1 MDIKFF
7 LRLLTLFLFLNINY
21 AYSQE
26 ATEDS
31 TYYNKLKSKFSNTI
45 ENFSF
50 SKNQQ
55 EIALRNLNNV
65 SDFLDDYL
73 VYIDEDIDGS
83 CVKRSLIIFKSD
95 CKLNIDKILLEIESI
110 IFDDTATNYFS
121 RIEKLQLQIDAIN
134 LFIASL
140 NETGIFFKDDSEAG
154 FLESTKQSVASEKS
168 DAQNRIVEINDE
180 IVSLE
185 IDLQDSLREM
195 GINLSILEVRK
206 LTRQLDGEDIVKANT
221 IFYLVKEMSNALG
234 LMMYENSYNLES
246 SKKYYGLYMLLSEVM
261 MFAQREY
268 INNIDNFYMPSIK
281 IIESN
286 SNKSIKLT
294 KKMKSKAESK
304 ANREIFN
311 QNIKTEEFNLYVI
324 NMLKDELK
332 FQRGKVSRAL
342 KSTTERK
349 NLAISSYLT
358 VSNAAGLNAFINDT
372 NEQFNMI
379 TSMQI
384 PNIIPFQNK
393 EIEQSYR
400 LLKSRIKN

>member
-31 TYYNKLKSKFSNTI
+31 NYYNKLKSKFSNTI

-55 EIALRNLNNV
+55 EIALSNLNNV

-134 LFIASL
+134 LVIASL

-195 GINLSILEVRK
+195 GINFSILEVRK

-234 LMMYENSYNLES
+234 LMMYENSFNLES

-268 INNIDNFYMPSIK
+268 INNIDNFYMPSIN

-324 NMLKDELK
+324 NILKDELK
-332 FQRGKVSRAL
+332 FQREKVSRAL

-358 VSNAAGLNAFINDT
+358 VSNAASLNAFINDT

-384 PNIIPFQNK
+384 PTIIPFQNK

>member
-7 LRLLTLFLFLNINY
+7 SRLLTLFIFLNINY
-21 AYSQE
+21 GYSQE

-31 TYYNKLKSKFSNTI
+31 TYYNKLKSKFSNTLK
-45 ENFSF
+45 NLSF

-55 EIALRNLNNV
+55 EIALSNLNDV

-73 VYIDEDIDGS
+73 IYIDEDIAGS
-83 CVKRSLIIFKSD
+83 CVKRTLIIFKSD
-95 CKLNIDKILLEIESI
+95 CKLNIDKILLQIEDI
-110 IFDDTATNYFS
+110 IFDGASTDYFS
-121 RIEKLQLQIDAIN
+121 RIEKLEFEIDAVN

-140 NETGIFFKDDSEAG
+140 NETGIFFNDDSEAG
-154 FLESTKQSVASEKS
+154 FLESTKQSVSSKKS
-168 DAQNRIVEINDE
+168 DAQNRIGEINDE

-185 IDLQDSLREM
+185 IDLQDSLSEM

-234 LMMYENSYNLES
+234 LMMIENSFNLES

-261 MFAQREY
+261 IFAQKEY
-268 INNIDNFYMPSIK
+268 INNIDNFYMPSIQM
-281 IIESN
+281 IESN

-294 KKMKSKAESK
+294 KKMKSKAESN
-304 ANREIFN
+304 ANRVIFN

-324 NMLKDELK
+324 KILKNELK
-332 FQRGKVSRAL
+332 SQREKVIRAL

-372 NEQFNMI
+372 NEQFNVI
-379 TSMQI
+379 NSMQI

-393 EIEQSYR
+393 DIEQSYR
-400 LLKSRIKN
+400 LLKNRIKN